1 MSSSLLRSGGG
12 VAPRRSPARTWGVVI
27 LVLAAIGMVIGVV
40 GVVAFRR
47 TRIKGSNPQDRIAS
61 ICRLADTRPSG
72 AGNRLA
78 QAALEESDASV
89 RSAALVGL
97 ARFPDPKYRDTVRR
111 CTDDAASQVRA
122 AAAAT
127 LGRYGDEEAARR
139 LGELVTGDSDR
150 NVRIATVI
158 GLGRCAA
165 PEALVWLLEAAEK
178 DPDATVQFEAV
189 KVLYWKLGMRYIG
202 EKMSKGP
209 KWKMQVAFVV
219 EYLKEYPQ
227 IQEAYRRS
235 GRELVR
241 HPEHQLD
248 DHTVH

>member
-1 MSSSLLRSGGG
+1 
-12 VAPRRSPARTWGVVI
+12 
-27 LVLAAIGMVIGVV
+27 VLAAIGLVIGVV

-47 TRIKGSNPQDRIAS
+47 AKIEGANSQDRIAS

-89 RSAALVGL
+89 RAAALVGL
-97 ARFPDPKYRDTVRR
+97 ARFPDPKHRDTVRR
-111 CTDDAASQVRA
+111 CTDDAAPQVRA

-139 LGELVTGDSDR
+139 LGELVIGDSDR

-209 KWKMQVAFVV
+209 KWEKQVAVMV
-219 EYLKEYPQ
+219 EYLKGYPQ